1 MQAKTHCDSK
11 AVLREKDRKRKAAM
25 LQRLAQE
32 FRITVLDILHEK
44 GTGHWGGASSAAE
57 LLVALYFDAMNVR
70 PEEPDWPER
79 DRLVVSKGHASCML
93 YTVLAHRGYFPV
105 EELKTFRQ
113 IDSRLQGHPCM
124 LTTPGVEMSTGSLGH
139 GTSVALGMA
148 LAARLLGKS
157 YWTYVLLG
165 EGDLNEGQ
173 TWEAIMAAAKFKPE
187 RLVALIDYNKVQLDG
202 PSEQIM
208 PMDPLPDKLRA
219 FNWNVAPIVY
229 DGHNAATVLESF
241 DWVKS
246 QRQWPVAVIYKTH
259 KGRGVSFMEDNA
271 HWHGAPID
279 DETHAR
285 ARQELL
291 QTLALLEGHAPSWP
305 QSGKGRDEARP
316 SSQNVK

>member
-1 MQAKTHCDSK
+1 
-11 AVLREKDRKRKAAM
+11 M

-44 GTGHWGGASSAAE
+44 GTGHWGGAASAAE
-57 LLVALYFDAMNVR
+57 LLAVLYFDVMNVR
-70 PEEPDWPER
+70 PDEPKWPDR

-93 YTVLAHRGYFPV
+93 YTVLAHHGYFPNA
-105 EELKTFRQ
+105 ELKTFRQ

-124 LTTPGVEMSTGSLGH
+124 LKTPGVEMSTGSLGH

-165 EGDLNEGQ
+165 DGDLNEGQ

-202 PSEQIM
+202 PSDQIM
-208 PMDPLPDKLRA
+208 PMDPLPEKLCA
-219 FNWNVAPIVY
+219 FNWNVAPVVY
-229 DGHNAATVLESF
+229 DGHNAAAVLESL
-241 DWVKS
+241 DWVKKQS
-246 QRQWPVAVIYKTH
+246 QWPVAVIYRTH

-279 DETHAR
+279 DATYAK

-291 QTLALLEGHAPSWP
+291 QTLEELP
-305 QSGKGRDEARP
+305 
-316 SSQNVK
+316 

>member
-1 MQAKTHCDSK
+1 MAQNAASSPGNLE
-11 AVLREKDRKRKAAM
+11 AVLQEKDRKRKAAM

-44 GTGHWGGASSAAE
+44 GTGHWGGAASAAE
-57 LLVALYFDAMNVR
+57 LLTALYFDAMKIR
-70 PEEPDWPER
+70 PDEPKWPDR

-93 YTVLAHRGYFPV
+93 YTVLAHRGYFPI

-124 LTTPGVEMSTGSLGH
+124 MKTPGVEMSTGALGH

-148 LAARLLGKS
+148 LAARLLGKK

-165 EGDLNEGQ
+165 DGDLNEGQ

-187 RLVALIDYNKVQLDG
+187 RLVALVDYNKVQLDG
-202 PSEQIM
+202 PSDQIM
-208 PMDPLPDKLRA
+208 PMDPLPEKLRA
-219 FNWNVAPIVY
+219 FNWNVAPVVY
-229 DGHNAATVLESF
+229 DGHSVAAVLESF
-241 DWVKS
+241 DWVKKQS
-246 QRQWPVAVIYKTH
+246 QWPVAVIYKTH

-279 DETHAR
+279 DATHAK

-291 QTLALLEGHAPSWP
+291 QTLEELP
-305 QSGKGRDEARP
+305 
-316 SSQNVK
+316 